1 METHGKKK
9 RLRESWEVVLVS
21 FIFTFLFYFDGIKL
35 MIFELRVEYMIF
47 GDLGFIDCD
56 YRNDLIMGFDVGM
69 FVE

>member
-1 METHGKKK
+1 M
-9 RLRESWEVVLVS
+9 V
-21 FIFTFLFYFDGIKL
+21 
-35 MIFELRVEYMIF
+35 YMIF